1 MSKPSFRQ
9 IQPLD
14 VPDEALQNVN
24 DKLGVPTMVRPGKA
38 MREAPA
44 PKPSEKLTVMLPTYV
59 ADAVRQ
65 QALTKRMTVRNFILM
80 AIKSQGITVEEA
92 DLFHDG
98 RRTRPKTRTA

>member
-1 MSKPSFRQ
+1 MSKPNFRQ

-24 DKLGVPTMVRPGKA
+24 EKLGVPTMVRPAKA
-38 MREAPA
+38 KEAPA
-44 PKPSEKLTVMLPTYV
+44 PKPSEKLTVMVPTYV

-80 AIKSQGITVEEA
+80 AIKSQGIAVDEA
-92 DLFHDG
+92 DLFNDG
-98 RRTRPKTRTA
+98 RRTRPKTRAA